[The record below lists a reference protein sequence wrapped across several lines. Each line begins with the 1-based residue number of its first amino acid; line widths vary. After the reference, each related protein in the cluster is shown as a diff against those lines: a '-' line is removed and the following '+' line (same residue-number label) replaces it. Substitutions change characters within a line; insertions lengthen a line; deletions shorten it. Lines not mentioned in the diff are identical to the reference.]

1 MIKVFTCLGVST
13 VKGLKQADGGDH
25 VYPVCH
31 QVPEQRVSIW
41 QGILETMDNGMRPG
55 LCGPSIFG
63 KSNGMDIHFHVVFT
77 RRLDDCLQHGF
88 GHFTKQSR
96 PFTEPVLDDDL
107 QAIRV
112 FVSGGGCGGMGY
124 GMTFTDTRTE
134 YDYARKEK
142 DFSIYVDAVALNY
155 LRGVEIDYVE
165 RPTGASFVFN
175 NAFAMT
181 GGSGTCG
188 ACGAAGGGCA

>member
-1 MIKVFTCLGVST
+1 MTQAAVVEA
-13 VKGLKQADGGDH
+13 VGLAESDLSLTAAAREKMLELFN
-25 VYPVCH
+25 
-31 QVPEQRVSIW
+31 QVE
-41 QGILETMDNGMRPG
+41 E
-55 LCGPSIFG
+55 
-63 KSNGMDIHFHVVFT
+63 
-77 RRLDDCLQHGF
+77 
-88 GHFTKQSR
+88 
-96 PFTEPVLDDDL
+96 DDL

-112 FVSGGGCGGMGY
+112 FVSGGGCDGMGY
-124 GMTFTDTRTE
+124 GMTFTDTQTE
-134 YDYARKEK
+134 YDVVRKEAGF
-142 DFSIYVDAVALNY
+142 DIYVDAVALNF